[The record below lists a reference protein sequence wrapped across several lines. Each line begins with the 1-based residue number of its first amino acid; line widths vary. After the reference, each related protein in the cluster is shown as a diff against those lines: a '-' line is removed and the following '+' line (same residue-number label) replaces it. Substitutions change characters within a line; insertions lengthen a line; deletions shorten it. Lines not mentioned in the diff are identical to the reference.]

1 MFGRYW
7 LLRKQVFILVLYHT
21 AFTVYMLLTDFYF
34 NLGYF
39 YSVVCIGIKSNKCIS
54 LTIQCV
60 CLFFYLLVCVKY
72 VHKSHRPGDESLVPW
87 QALLASEKC
96 ECFRHLLKCVGVCR
110 WKAQLLLWR
119 VCMLLFSEAS
129 LSNGELLMSV
139 CRHVSVCKLFPAD
152 QSNYRNVCPCKRFHW
167 ATSCNDLSTSW
178 LFWALWLWPNIN
190 K

>member
-139 CRHVSVCKLFPAD
+139 CRHVSVCTDMSLA
-152 QSNYRNVCPCKRFHW
+152 R
-167 ATSCNDLSTSW
+167 TILSLQEISLSHFLQW
-178 LFWALWLWPNIN
+178 FIN
-190 K
+190 QLAFLSSLTLA